1 MKWGTPGFWIQIWKW
16 VLFMVYFVYPLLYF
30 FSGGGILLYVFKIL
44 ILVLFV
50 NESFTMNIVPHCV
63 KNVRSQQKRKYVT
76 VWELWINI
84 RDAVD
89 SPRFHHQWLPDLL
102 QVEKALLS
110 RNKIKKL
117 SELGYDIKIVSDF
130 GRVEAIVF
138 NQDGTLSGHSDI
150 RGNGMAVG
158 YWLNGD
164 LPAVYLFKNKF
175 IIEIIKTREWI
186 CGFLSCW

>member
-1 MKWGTPGFWIQIWKW
+1 
-16 VLFMVYFVYPLLYF
+16 MVYFVYPPLIF
-30 FSGGGILLYVFKIL
+30 FFGGGGILLYVFKIL

-138 NQDGTLSGHSDI
+138 NIDGTLSGHSDK

-158 YWLNGD
+158 YWN
-164 LPAVYLFKNKF
+164 
-175 IIEIIKTREWI
+175 
-186 CGFLSCW
+186 